1 MKNINGNNNILTGAN
16 INFKESI
23 NNDGKFESVGVT
35 KFSAQFFTINESV
48 YVLNKNNLA
57 YMSKLIAT
65 GTIVIKTGFLVFR
78 LSNSVKNPPAV
89 ASSDTNENQ
98 LNVASPM
105 PIDNN
110 FLVDKCSNLIL
121 LKI

>member
-35 KFSAQFFTINESV
+35 KLSAQFFTINESV
-48 YVLNKNNLA
+48 YVLNRNNFA

-78 LSNSVKNPPAV
+78 LSNSVKNQ
-89 ASSDTNENQ
+89 NQ

-110 FLVDKCSNLIL
+110 FLVDKFSNLIL